1 MVITKNEQQKDADL
15 DIQIEPGENQTTTK
29 DANTPKPADGHTGSK
44 DSTPLKE
51 NNGVSASKEEPVKKK
66 SVSFYK
72 IQFFQAKCFDYII
85 MIVGIAASFGVGLA
99 QPLFSWQYG
108 TILNDLGQLQ
118 RNPKILDHINLI
130 VLKLYIFA
138 IGMFMSGFLMVSF
151 WLYNGRVT
159 SERIRS
165 CYFRTILK
173 QEQGWF
179 DSTIPYEFS
188 TKVQGQITKIDNA
201 LGEKIS
207 NLFMNLGSL
216 ITCYTMAFSTSWK
229 LSLVIFS
236 LLPIALFAGMWVGK
250 STQVGM
256 IKSRVTY
263 EKAGGIAEEVLYHI
277 KTVASF
283 TNYEFEKQ
291 RFNER
296 IEETY
301 QASSSTSIRVAIG
314 MGIFYFGFYMTY
326 GLALGYGSLVIFNGE
341 VNSNTGLR
349 FNTGDVMIVLFTMM
363 MGSVAVGASTPII
376 KTVLEACS
384 AAVEFFDLMERKPL
398 MDTSR
403 SVLKPN
409 KDQII
414 GKISFQNVDFTYPAM
429 KEKVQVFNK
438 LSLNIEPY
446 KKTAIVGHSGCGK
459 STTLGLI
466 LRLYDIQSG
475 QILLDNLD
483 LQTIDVTY
491 LRSIIGYVPQEP
503 VLFNNTIR
511 DNIIFGRENVTEEE
525 IKEACRKAYAE
536 DFINK
541 NQMGLDYIVGT
552 KGSKLSGGQKQRIAI
567 ARAIL
572 TKPKILI
579 LDEATSALD
588 NKSEKEVQKALD
600 IVSQGITTIIVAHR
614 LSTIRNADN
623 IIVLNKGKI
632 AEQGNHEELLKLQG
646 HYYDLV
652 KNEINMDEDF
662 NKDDIEETKRE
673 QTVVQTEMNDQTT
686 NRPLLK
692 KEDDQPEK
700 LEALLD
706 KKHKLFS
713 VLMDNKKVVFVGA
726 FFACCAGCSWIVHS
740 TIMGDAIAAMAST
753 DMAYVKEQGFYS
765 AMKYL
770 GFGLSM
776 AIVIFFQNCM
786 FSLQGDYLAKKY
798 RSFIYEKFLK
808 LDMSYFDVPTHAPG
822 VLLTKLST
830 DSTQING
837 VALGMFGVTIEVI
850 VSCAIGISVSL
861 AYSWKIGLVNLAIF
875 PILLYLSG
883 LQWRM
888 RSGTLNTGDSDMEN
902 KAANILSE
910 SICNTKT
917 IFSYNMQ
924 EKIVDIYSNLLKHKQ
939 RAIIKQGIRNGIL
952 FGLFQFFLY
961 ADYATLLICGA
972 NFMIDPKDPISFPA
986 FMKSMLV
993 SILTAFGLGNAQQH
1007 LGDISKGKEALK
1019 NLYKVLQEPVTIYQE
1034 DPKDKT
1040 KANNLKGK
1048 IEFRDVCF
1056 SYPTMPN
1063 AVIFDKFNITIEAGQ
1078 KVAFVGPSGCGK
1090 SSIIQMIERF
1100 YDTTSGQVLI
1110 DDVNIKDY
1118 DLISLRK
1125 NISLVMQEPVL
1136 FKTTNMENIRYGKLD
1151 ADDEAVLKV
1160 ADEVEIGQFLREK
1173 NSNTVP
1179 SGGEKQRLAIA
1190 RALLRN
1196 PKILLLDEATSALDN
1211 EKEKLVQ
1218 VSLEKLMEGR
1228 TTIAVAHRLSTI
1240 EKYDVIYVLD
1250 KGRIIEYGNHEQ
1262 LYVKQG
1268 IYYKLYNMSKQ

>member
-1 MVITKNEQQKDADL
+1 MFA
-15 DIQIEPGENQTTTK
+15 
-29 DANTPKPADGHTGSK
+29 
-44 DSTPLKE
+44 
-51 NNGVSASKEEPVKKK
+51 
-66 SVSFYK
+66 
-72 IQFFQAKCFDYII
+72 
-85 MIVGIAASFGVGLA
+85 
-99 QPLFSWQYG
+99 
-108 TILNDLGQLQ
+108 LGQF
-118 RNPKILDHINLI
+118 I
-130 VLKLYIFA
+130 A
-138 IGMFMSGFLMVSF
+138 GFLMIFV

-159 SERIRS
+159 SERIRTH
-165 CYFRTILK
+165 YFKTILK

-179 DSTIPYEFS
+179 DSSIPYEFS
-188 TKVQGQITKIDNA
+188 TKVQGQITKIDNG
-201 LGEKIS
+201 LGEKVS
-207 NLFMNLGSL
+207 GLLMNIGQIVSGYV
-216 ITCYTMAFSTSWK
+216 IAFTTSWK
-229 LSLVIFS
+229 LSLVILS
-236 LLPIALFAGMWVGK
+236 LLPIFIFAGAFIGK
-250 STQVGM
+250 ATQAGM
-256 IKSRVTY
+256 IRSRTTY

-283 TNYEFEKQ
+283 TNFEYEKK

-301 QASSSTSIRVAIG
+301 QASADASKKTAIG
-314 MGIFYFGFYMTY
+314 MAIFFFGFYMNFA
-326 GLALGYGSLVIFNGE
+326 LSLGYGGLIIFNQE
-341 VNSNTGLR
+341 INSNTGLR
-349 FNTGDVMIVLFTMM
+349 FSSGDVMTVLFSMMFGAAAFGGSAQILKTM
-363 MGSVAVGASTPII
+363 VEAST
-376 KTVLEACS
+376 

-398 MDTSR
+398 MDVSK
-403 SVLKPN
+403 SVLTPN
-409 KDQII
+409 KEEIV

-438 LSLNIEPY
+438 LNLTIEPY

-475 QILLDNLD
+475 QIMIDNLD
-483 LQTIDVTY
+483 LQTIDVTH
-491 LRSIIGYVPQEP
+491 LRSMIGYVPQEP
-503 VLFNNTIR
+503 VLFNYSIR
-511 DNIIFGRENVTEEE
+511 ENIIFGRENITEEE
-525 IKEACRKAYAE
+525 VKEACRKAYAE
-536 DFINK
+536 DFISR

-567 ARAIL
+567 ARAVL

-600 IVSQGITTIIVAHR
+600 LVSQGITTIIVAHR

-623 IIVLNKGKI
+623 IIVLDKGRI
-632 AEQGNHEELLKLQG
+632 VEQGNHEELLKLQG

-652 KNEINMDEDF
+652 KNEINMDEAERDEG
-662 NKDDIEETKRE
+662 EEVHQE
-673 QTVVQTEMNDQTT
+673 QAVVQTEVNDLNS

-692 KEDDQPEK
+692 KEGDSDKPEA

-706 KKHKLFS
+706 KKHKLFN
-713 VLMDNKKVVFVGA
+713 VMMENKKVVFFGT
-726 FFACCAGCSWIVHS
+726 FFACCAGCSWIIHAS
-740 TIMGDAIAAMAST
+740 ILGDAIASLSNPNLQ
-753 DMAYVKEQGFYS
+753 YVKDTAFYT

-770 GFGLSM
+770 GFGFGM
-776 AIVIFFQNCM
+776 AIVIFSQNYL
-786 FSLQGDYLAKKY
+786 FALQGDFLAKKY
-798 RSFIYEKFLK
+798 RTLIYEKFLK
-808 LDMSYFDVPTHAPG
+808 LDMSYYDVPSHAPG
-822 VLLTKLST
+822 VLLTKLSS

-837 VALGMFGVTIEVI
+837 VALGMFGVTIEII
-850 VSCAIGISVSL
+850 VSSLIGIAVSL
-861 AYSWKIGLVNLAIF
+861 AYSWKLGLVNLAIF

-883 LQWRM
+883 LQWKM
-888 RSGTLNTGDSDMEN
+888 RTGTLNFKDLETDN

-924 EKIVDIYSNLLKHKQ
+924 DKIVDIYSNLLRYKLK
-939 RAIIKQGIRNGIL
+939 AVIKQGITNGIL
-952 FGLFQFFLY
+952 YGLFQFFLF
-961 ADYATLLICGA
+961 ADYATLFISGA
-972 NFMIDPKDPISFPA
+972 HFMIDPTNPLDLSSFL
-986 FMKSMLV
+986 KSMLV
-993 SILTAFGLGNAQQH
+993 SILTAFGLGNAQQY
-1007 LGDISKGKEALK
+1007 LGDISKGKESLK
-1019 NLYKVLQEPVTIYQE
+1019 NLYEILKEPVSIYQE
-1034 DPKDKT
+1034 NPKDKIA
-1040 KANNLKGK
+1040 ANSLKGK
-1048 IEFRDVCF
+1048 IEFKDVCF
-1056 SYPTMPN
+1056 SYPTVPK

-1136 FKTTNMENIRYGKLD
+1136 FKTTNMDNIRYGKL
-1151 ADDEAVLKV
+1151 EAGDQDVLKV
-1160 ADEVEIGQFLREK
+1160 ADEAEIGQFLREK

-1218 VSLEKLMEGR
+1218 ASLEKLMEGR

-1262 LYVKQG
+1262 LYAKQG
-1268 IYYKLYNMSKQ
+1268 IYHKLYNMSKE